1 MAHRAMNRGRTQQ
14 LSGGRLRLAVS
25 IALVLLVAFL
35 VFEPAAL
42 AGALGQAHG
51 NCPVHGGCAAST
63 AHAPSPTLEALDGPV
78 GDPAAARLLSQTH
91 AIFVPPRA

>member
-1 MAHRAMNRGRTQQ
+1 MNKGDAQR
-14 LSGGRLRLAVS
+14 LSGSRLRLAVS

-51 NCPVHGGCAAST
+51 NCPVHGGCAASS
-63 AHAPSPTLEALDGPV
+63 AEALSPSVGALDGPV
-78 GDPAAARLLSQTH
+78 GDPAAARLLSRTH